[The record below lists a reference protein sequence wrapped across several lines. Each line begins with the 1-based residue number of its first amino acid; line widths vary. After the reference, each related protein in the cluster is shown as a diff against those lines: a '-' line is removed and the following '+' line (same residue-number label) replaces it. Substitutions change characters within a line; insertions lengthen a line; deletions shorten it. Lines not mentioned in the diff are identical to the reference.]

1 MKNKLLTVAFIA
13 TLATLLPL
21 LSQAQDTGMS
31 DDLHSLQGILENLY
45 SQMMP
50 LCSGMTGVAQG
61 IAGFAALWYIG
72 ARIWKH
78 LAAAESIDVYP
89 LLRPFAIGF
98 CILIF
103 PSVLALINGVLQPT
117 VTATDNLVQ
126 NSNQAIANLLN
137 TNPQTQD
144 QNDNSIM
151 PDGNNNS
158 DKYYQYSHPDNSTTT
173 ATNTNPISDAFSG
186 WSIKNLVRKWI
197 AEVLTLLFEAA
208 ALCIDTIRT
217 FKLIVLSILGPL
229 CFGLSVFDG
238 FQHTLKQW
246 LARYVNVFMW
256 LPVANIFGAIIA
268 KIQANMILAAQT
280 GNLPGNSFG
289 NTNTG
294 YLIFLVIGIVGYFA
308 VPGIA
313 NYIMNVGGHALF
325 SKTSALASMAVS
337 YATSTFMQSTFMG
350 GQGNSAVSSGGKTS
364 SVSNNAHR
372 ESKLSGS
379 QPPPKSKS

>member
-186 WSIKNLVRKWI
+186 WSIKNMVRKWI

-350 GQGNSAVSSGGKTS
+350 GQGNSAVS
-364 SVSNNAHR
+364 NNAHR

-379 QPPPKSKS
+379 QPPPNSKS